1 MGTNAKKLI
10 MGPSWIGDMVMA
22 QSLYKLLV
30 SRNPEI
36 EIHVVAPPWSI
47 PVLERMPEVAKTFE
61 LPVAH
66 GELGL
71 GKRWALGRSLRRGG
85 YQQAIVLPRA
95 LKPSLIPFFASVPVR
110 TGFSY
115 KWRDGTGLINDR
127 RLRDPVYLHQTVKE
141 YVFLGLDREEGQL
154 PSILKPQ
161 LDVDISNLRATVERL
176 GLSLGTE
183 TVALM
188 PGAGHGMAKR
198 WPGEYY
204 AELASRLA
212 GVGLQ
217 VWILGSEKE
226 RGLGDVVSGLANH
239 PNVINL
245 CGKTSLTDVID
256 LLSVAKVAV
265 TNDSG
270 LMHVA
275 AAVKTHVVGI
285 YGSSSPDFTPPLTDK
300 KDVFYLGLG
309 CSPCYS
315 RECPLSHFRCMKEI
329 LVDEIFSSLIT
340 VLGAL
345 GNSDDGK
352 SMKGSLDQQG
362 QLPQRGLTDD
372 T

>member
-1 MGTNAKKLI
+1 MGTYAKKLI
-10 MGPSWIGDMVMA
+10 MGPSWIGDMIMA

-30 SRNPEI
+30 SRNSEI

-47 PVLERMPEVAKTFE
+47 SVLERMPEVAKAFE
-61 LPVAH
+61 LPVVH

-71 GKRWALGRSLRRGG
+71 SKRWALGRSLRREG
-85 YQQAIVLPRA
+85 YQQAIVLPRS
-95 LKPSLIPFFASVPVR
+95 LKPSLIPFFASIPIR

-115 KWRDGTGLINDR
+115 KWRDRIGLINDR
-127 RLRDPVYLHQTVKE
+127 RLRDPVYLHQTVKK
-141 YVFLGLDREEGQL
+141 YVFLGLDPEEGQL
-154 PSILKPQ
+154 PSIPNPQ
-161 LDVDISNLRATVERL
+161 LDVDGSNLRAIIERL
-176 GLSLGTE
+176 GLNLEME

-188 PGAGHGMAKR
+188 PGAEHGMAKR
-198 WPGEYY
+198 WPGEHY

-226 RGLGDVVSGLANH
+226 RGLGDVVSRSANH
-239 PNVINL
+239 PNVKNL
-245 CGKTSLTDVID
+245 CGKTSLTDAID
-256 LLSVAKVAV
+256 LLSVVRVAV

-300 KDVFYLGLG
+300 KDVFHLGLE

-315 RECPLSHFRCMKEI
+315 MECPLSHFRCMKEI
-329 LVDEIFSSLIT
+329 LVDEIFSSVIT
-340 VLGAL
+340 VLGAP

-352 SMKGSLDQQG
+352 SMKGSLRSTG
-362 QLPQRGLTDD
+362 ATPSEGLNG
-372 T
+372 